1 MNKDSHWQGALAPGA
16 AAAAAAA
23 AVGVPVAGGVDVMG
37 REGDG
42 IVLGQVFL

>member
-1 MNKDSHWQGALAPGA
+1 MNKDSHWQGALAPG
-16 AAAAAAA
+16 AAAAAA